1 MFSCTLLEAHY
12 FSLVCFYSL
21 NYSRPFRQWKVNCF
35 LLLPLFFW
43 LKNTTLTITN
53 CTRCIETGSGS
64 AFFLPCFCYSHYPF
78 KPVKANLQFKRN
90 HGRWLLQ
97 LHSLGQYFLSVNLPN
112 WIKPSSSPRGCEG
125 KMNKSLRCSQA
136 VFLHYFFFFVHPMF
150 SYLCKIKRVCRTLT
164 TFHGPK

>member
-21 NYSRPFRQWKVNCF
+21 NYSRPF

-43 LKNTTLTITN
+43 LKNTKLTITN

-78 KPVKANLQFKRN
+78 NPIKANQQFKRN

-97 LHSLGQYFLSVNLPN
+97 LNSLGQYFLNIPN
-112 WIKPSSSPRGCEG
+112 WMKPSSRGCSWGNERKTKENEQNPALLSG
-125 KMNKSLRCSQA
+125 RVSALRAWQQTSS
-136 VFLHYFFFFVHPMF
+136 F
-150 SYLCKIKRVCRTLT
+150 SSYTRC
-164 TFHGPK
+164 FHICVK